1 MVLTTRMMLC
11 GAAIGVGC
19 ATIAYWILPVGS
31 AIFGVIGLAMTGL
44 LFGAAFFLPGRMP
57 RTPESDEIA
66 DLAEARLRELVR
78 GTSMHLR
85 EMRYRY
91 SVRMDPTSRRNHP
104 AFTENVNSVRL
115 GFVPVVLTDN
125 ETERQGLGYVAFVYD
140 GQRWRGPGLPCPE
153 DREEA
158 LTHARRCVT
167 PLEPST

>member
-1 MVLTTRMMLC
+1 MMLL

-19 ATIAYWILPVGS
+19 ATVVYWILPAGS
-31 AIFGVIGLAMTGL
+31 AIFSVIGLVGTML
-44 LFGAAFFLPGRMP
+44 LLGAAFLLPDRAP
-57 RTPESDEIA
+57 ETPESDEIA
-66 DLAEARLRELVR
+66 ELAETRLRELVR
-78 GTSMHLR
+78 GTSLHLR

-91 SVRMDPTSRRNHP
+91 SVRMDPTSRWNHP
-104 AFTENVNSVRL
+104 AFTENVNNVRL

-167 PLEPST
+167 PLESRA